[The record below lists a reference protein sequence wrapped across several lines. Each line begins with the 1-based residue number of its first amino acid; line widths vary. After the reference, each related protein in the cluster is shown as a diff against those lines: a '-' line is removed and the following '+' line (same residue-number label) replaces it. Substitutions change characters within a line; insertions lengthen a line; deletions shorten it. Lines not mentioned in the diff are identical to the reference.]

1 MRLYSKEG
9 VELSDNDIYFLREGD
24 VVYLDMLGQNFN
36 FAQVLDQYVKVAQLG
51 LTGKVFKLRDISSCK
66 QSVIKMIPFKKHED
80 TYAEIDEFIRNLGP
94 LKTLE
99 HRNVVRWVFESVL
112 NDEF

>member
-24 VVYLDMLGQNFN
+24 VVYLDMIGQPFN

-51 LTGKVFKLRDISSCK
+51 LTGKVFKLRDLSCSK
-66 QSVIKMIPFKKHED
+66 QSVIKMIPFKNHEEKA
-80 TYAEIDEFIRNLGP
+80 AEIDEFIRNLSP
-94 LKTLE
+94 LKSLD
-99 HRNVVRWVFESVL
+99 HRNVVR
-112 NDEF
+112 